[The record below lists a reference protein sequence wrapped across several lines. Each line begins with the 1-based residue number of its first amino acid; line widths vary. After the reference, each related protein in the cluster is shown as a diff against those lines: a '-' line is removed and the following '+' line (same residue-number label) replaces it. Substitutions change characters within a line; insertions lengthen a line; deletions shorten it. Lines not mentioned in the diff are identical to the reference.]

1 MLLFLYSKLCKILF
15 FTLLAVF
22 HFLISIKKNII
33 NNLILSK
40 KKNFKKKFYLSKKKN
55 IMSEANYNY
64 LFKFIIIGDTCKKIN
79 NK

>member
-22 HFLISIKKNII
+22 IFNLYLKIILINYLII
-33 NNLILSK
+33 YYNLIFPTK
-40 KKNFKKKFYLSKKKN
+40 KLFFYYQKN

-64 LFKFIIIGDTCKKIN
+64 LFKFIIIGDTCKIKLN
-79 NK
+79 